1 MNKTQIL
8 ERERRWAKLAGFSA
22 IAIVPIYIAST
33 YLEGSTSVF
42 EFTLATERIRAADAD
57 ASQLLL
63 ASVLRG
69 ISFLL
74 YLAPLLYLFRAAQA
88 RSSRVSPAML
98 GFVFIGPILFAAWVV
113 ISNVAQ
119 TQIAADFV
127 AQAGAGGD
135 IYTLLDDLASDS
147 TIASVGANLF
157 FPAVLGVLVAM
168 IYVPLQAQRVGL
180 LSRFFATLGMALG
193 ASLLLISPQ
202 FSLLALSIWFAWL
215 GFTILDRLP
224 KDRPPA
230 WDAGEAIPWPSP
242 AERAAGV
249 ATAGAGGGDV
259 IEGDASELFEPTPE
273 ESSTDHSARRERAR
287 KKKRKRRG

>member
-42 EFTLATERIRAADAD
+42 ESTLATERIRAADAD

-69 ISFLL
+69 FSFLL
-74 YLAPLLYLFRAAQA
+74 YLPPLLYLFRAAQA

-230 WDAGEAIPWPSP
+230 WDAGEAIPGPRRPSVPPESRPPAPAP
-242 AERAAGV
+242 AEM
-249 ATAGAGGGDV
+249 
-259 IEGDASELFEPTPE
+259 
-273 ESSTDHSARRERAR
+273 
-287 KKKRKRRG
+287 